1 MFTRSKIQRIA
12 IVALF
17 SLGLMVSSPAIA
29 TDDNG
34 QSSAIPQ
41 TIFNLDLCTL
51 AYQFYHQSLCLPL
64 DPWYDMMSR
73 VGSDRRDNICRFTHD
88 YAVNLGLEQGFYSG
102 PNAAR
107 NWKDSNL
114 NLDPIL
120 TNYKHIDTTLP
131 AFTRDGERFLA
142 VVAPNYVTGNIRT
155 MEGIRYRSKPNAYPY
170 NDVERFAIRTNSSGQ
185 DHLIVFEGGTGS
197 DGNTDPSWSL
207 MGFTLMHKTPTG
219 YDAHIVF
226 RGSRSGASLAKTV
239 WRAQDAIGAHKGN
252 PDWITD
258 LRSSKQIEQPLISK
272 VGKVTAGFAESLPT
286 MLGPITACC
295 KILAQTYPAPEHI
308 YVTGHSLGAGLASQF
323 VSAVAQ
329 GTYGDSLRNEVRT
342 WDWNKA
348 TLMAYAQPIPGDPV
362 WAANFDKLSPAAQH
376 YWVEGDAVVEAT
388 SNALVGLLIDKG
400 EHCGSQKKLAKLAN
414 CNDNVHEVFVIR
426 DALVR
431 DMSSTDAALAQQ
443 LGQENS
449 WAYYSTV
456 SKMLAGQQESYVY
469 PGAPA
474 PKIVNESNFKRVLQN
489 YNFGPEFDRWLEQV
503 YARMIVDKSSYIGP
517 KFQSTL
523 DERRKLVLEIA
534 QRMRNPPAADSSEE
548 VDNLVKESEL
558 IDGNLGLTNEEQ
570 WIYCGAILARLQ
582 NTNLTLEE
590 LLSKPAIKNCL
601 DSKFDE

>member
-17 SLGLMVSSPAIA
+17 SLGLTISPPAIA
-29 TDDNG
+29 NDDNQ

-88 YAVNLGLEQGFYSG
+88 YAANLGLEQGFYSG

-155 MEGIRYRSKPNAYPY
+155 IEGIRYRSKPTAYPY
-170 NDVERFAIRTNSSGQ
+170 NDVERFPIRTNSSGQ

-258 LRSSKQIEQPLISK
+258 LRSSKQI
-272 VGKVTAGFAESLPT
+272 
-286 MLGPITACC
+286 
-295 KILAQTYPAPEHI
+295 
-308 YVTGHSLGAGLASQF
+308 GLRRTPRLRARN
-323 VSAVAQ
+323 SAA
-329 GTYGDSLRNEVRT
+329 
-342 WDWNKA
+342 
-348 TLMAYAQPIPGDPV
+348 
-362 WAANFDKLSPAAQH
+362 
-376 YWVEGDAVVEAT
+376 
-388 SNALVGLLIDKG
+388 
-400 EHCGSQKKLAKLAN
+400 
-414 CNDNVHEVFVIR
+414 
-426 DALVR
+426 
-431 DMSSTDAALAQQ
+431 
-443 LGQENS
+443 
-449 WAYYSTV
+449 
-456 SKMLAGQQESYVY
+456 
-469 PGAPA
+469 
-474 PKIVNESNFKRVLQN
+474 
-489 YNFGPEFDRWLEQV
+489 
-503 YARMIVDKSSYIGP
+503 
-517 KFQSTL
+517 
-523 DERRKLVLEIA
+523 
-534 QRMRNPPAADSSEE
+534 
-548 VDNLVKESEL
+548 
-558 IDGNLGLTNEEQ
+558 
-570 WIYCGAILARLQ
+570 
-582 NTNLTLEE
+582 
-590 LLSKPAIKNCL
+590 
-601 DSKFDE
+601 